1 MKYTHISIT
10 GNLTVEFDTRNC
22 LKTGE
27 LIVSG
32 LTNKSTGSRYAVT
45 NNELELQNMLNSP
58 NLRNTPLVTSTALYK
73 KYMFFDNI
81 EYVPSFSD
89 NATIDIDI
97 DKCSAQL
104 LSLLLACWCEYPAVY
119 CFGYDIENLKER
131 ELFIKVAENNP
142 TTKIY
147 YVRKPNVNKIK
158 IFDEIKNLN
167 VMDYKEYTAYAKQ
180 KR

>member
-10 GNLTVEFDTRNC
+10 GNLTVDYDTRNC
-22 LKTGE
+22 LKRGE

-58 NLRNTPLVTSTALYK
+58 NLRNIPIVTSLALYK

-89 NATIDIDI
+89 NATIDIDV
-97 DKCSAQL
+97 DNCSSQL

-131 ELFIKVAENNP
+131 DLFMKVAENNP
-142 TTKIY
+142 IIKFY
-147 YVRKPNVNKIK
+147 YVRRPNVNKIK
-158 IFDEIKNLN
+158 LFDAIKNLN
-167 VMDYKEYTAYAKQ
+167 VIDYKEYTTYAKQ
-180 KR
+180 K

>member
-10 GNLTVEFDTRNC
+10 GNLTVDFDIKNC

-32 LTNKSTGSRYAVT
+32 LTNKSTGCRYAVT

-58 NLRNTPLVTSTALYK
+58 NLRNIPLVTSVALYK

-89 NATIDIDI
+89 NATIDIDV

-142 TTKIY
+142 TTKFY
-147 YVRKPNVNKIK
+147 YVRKPNINKIK
-158 IFDEIKNLN
+158 IFDGIKNLN